1 MITSFAKKKKMN
13 PMLMKVIVVSVL
25 VHVIAGFLAGVIT
38 IATHIIKEDTM
49 FDEPPP
55 VQEEQ
60 PPPEVKVQ
68 IKPQKAP
75 PEQPLQKLKM
85 KQVNNIAIADVD
97 VDLPGMGDSFSVSAG
112 LGGMG
117 GGSLLGGARG
127 GLGMGM
133 SDISVFGLKTRAE
146 RILFVVDANSR
157 MVADDKGGLHSYKVI
172 KDEISDMVGNLS
184 AGALFN
190 VVLISMDSQ
199 VPIHSWSPPA
209 TVYMQNWSNGL
220 LRQLEC
226 QRHGSAKS
234 GGSTKPKLEANPDD
248 VIHDAV
254 VNGKIFPQTSI
265 SS

>member
-1 MITSFAKKKKMN
+1 MN

-127 GLGMGM
+127 VSGWECRISAF
-133 SDISVFGLKTRAE
+133 SDSKPARSVSCSWWMPTVEWWLTTRA
-146 RILFVVDANSR
+146 DCT
-157 MVADDKGGLHSYKVI
+157 
-172 KDEISDMVGNLS
+172 
-184 AGALFN
+184 
-190 VVLISMDSQ
+190 
-199 VPIHSWSPPA
+199 A
-209 TVYMQNWSNGL
+209 T
-220 LRQLEC
+220 R
-226 QRHGSAKS
+226 
-234 GGSTKPKLEANPDD
+234 
-248 VIHDAV
+248 
-254 VNGKIFPQTSI
+254 
-265 SS
+265 